1 MRVYEMFK
9 YVFFLNYRRMFLD
22 AYIATIR
29 QYLTFFSIIF
39 YKLLKKKKKKH
50 LQTFKN
56 CCMFS
61 IKKNRLILPYTALP
75 FRRWWRIVL
84 KTKLQDRS
92 ISCAK
97 DMITEPSSQICMFNI
112 IRIGF
117 LFVCLFA
124 IQKQCAQEAGCRL
137 LKVLASLHW
146 QATSSVATILSCV
159 LAKPAQALQF
169 HSLKTCHKIMKK
181 TVFKGKHRKM
191 IWLFI
196 LSFINV

>member
-1 MRVYEMFK
+1 MAIFN
-9 YVFFLNYRRMFLD
+9 FLFYHILQ
-22 AYIATIR
+22 IA
-29 QYLTFFSIIF
+29 
-39 YKLLKKKKKKH
+39 KKKH

-56 CCMFS
+56 CCLFS

-97 DMITEPSSQICMFNI
+97 DIITEPSSQICIFNI

-124 IQKQCAQEAGCRL
+124 IQKQCAQEAGCQTVKGACFTTL
-137 LKVLASLHW
+137 
-146 QATSSVATILSCV
+146 TSNFIYGYNTILRSSQTSTGPSIPFS
-159 LAKPAQALQF
+159 KD
-169 HSLKTCHKIMKK
+169 
-181 TVFKGKHRKM
+181 
-191 IWLFI
+191 
-196 LSFINV
+196 LS